1 MDNLIDLGSFDSEY
15 KGVLSSNGAIVAV
28 KVFNLHQQGAPKSFI
43 DECNAL
49 RSLRHRNLLKVI
61 TGCSSIDHQGND
73 FKSIVFEFMSNESLD
88 QWLHPIEDEQ
98 HQCKRLSFLQ
108 RLNIAL
114 DVAYAPEY
122 LHLHYQMSIIHCDVK
137 PSNVLLNDDM
147 VTHVGNFGLAKL
159 SLKHHMIPPN
169 IKVCQTCQLQ

>member
-49 RSLRHRNLLKVI
+49 RSLRHRNLLKII
-61 TGCSSIDHQGND
+61 TACSSIDHQGND

-98 HQCKRLSFLQ
+98 HQCKRLSFLH